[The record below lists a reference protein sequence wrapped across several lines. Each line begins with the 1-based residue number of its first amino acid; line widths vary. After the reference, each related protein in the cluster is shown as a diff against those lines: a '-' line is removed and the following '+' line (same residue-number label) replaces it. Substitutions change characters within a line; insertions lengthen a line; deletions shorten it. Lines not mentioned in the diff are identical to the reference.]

1 MSLKLYLCCL
11 LHINLAFLFS
21 LKDIKCISKMNW
33 TVFCFDRLIQGITRY
48 KENNLETYGNDISS
62 QIFN

>member
-11 LHINLAFLFS
+11 LHVFLFS
-21 LKDIKCISKMNW
+21 LNDIKCISKMNW

-48 KENNLETYGNDISS
+48 KENNLEIMVAKNSFQLFHES
-62 QIFN
+62 